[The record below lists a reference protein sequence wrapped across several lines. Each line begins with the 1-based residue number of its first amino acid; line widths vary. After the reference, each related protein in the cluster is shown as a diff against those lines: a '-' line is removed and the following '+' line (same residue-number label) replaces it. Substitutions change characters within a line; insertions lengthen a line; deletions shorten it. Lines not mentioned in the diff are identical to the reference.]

1 MQTDPIVRIPSLPM
15 VTGVTKE
22 GQRQPGGRS
31 FADTMRRHDGEPEG
45 SAGAAAGAAAGSGA
59 GADEP
64 MAPLESDGATIR
76 KSSDGALHVDVLV

>member
-31 FADTMRRHDGEPEG
+31 FADTMRRHDGEPE
-45 SAGAAAGAAAGSGA
+45 AAAGAAAGSGA